1 MIEKE
6 TCFPSISGRMDLP
19 ANIYLHTLT
28 YEEIE
33 ERKRLGYKLVIPIA
47 QYKRKEYLSIGI
59 EGFFLS
65 RLMECVSERANVVV
79 HYPIWIKDEDELYT
93 KIDNMDLFG
102 FTTFLLKE
110 SGKAFPLNGINVLTI
125 EELFHEIIDDSY
137 DKYRELFYISLS
149 PEMTHIEKMKGLKTE
164 KINFELYN
172 KSIEIIG
179 KVIEKLVGILG

>member
-28 YEEIE
+28 YEDIE
-33 ERKRLGYKLVIPIA
+33 KRKRLGYKLVIPIA
-47 QYKRKEYLSIGI
+47 QYREEEYLSIGI

-65 RLMECVSERANVVV
+65 RLMECVSEKTDIIV
-79 HYPIWIKDEDELYT
+79 HYPIWIKNEEELYT
-93 KIDNMDLFG
+93 KIKDIDLFG
-102 FTTFLLKE
+102 FTPFLLKE
-110 SGKAFPLNGINVLTI
+110 RGKASSLNDINILTI
-125 EELFHEIIDDSY
+125 EELFNEVTHDPY
-137 DKYRELFYISLS
+137 DRYRELFYIALS